1 MKTDHLVPYALAL
14 LRIVSGYTLMLHGTA
29 KYFHVPHIEMFDNLQ
44 ALSMPGIAG
53 MIELVAGILL
63 ILGLFTRSAA
73 FIASGMTA
81 VAYFYAHA
89 PQGNGLFPLMNGGE
103 TVVLYS
109 FIFLFIAAAG
119 PGAFSIDNSRR
130 KL

>member
-14 LRIVSGYTLMLHGTA
+14 LRIVSGYTLLLHGTA
-29 KYFHVPHIEMFDNLQ
+29 KYFHVPHIAMFDNLQ
-44 ALSMPGIAG
+44 ALSMVGVAG
-53 MIELVAGILL
+53 MIELVAGVLL

-103 TVVLYS
+103 PAVLYC

-119 PGAFSIDNSRR
+119 PGTFSIDSSR
-130 KL
+130 KA

>member
-29 KYFHVPHIEMFDNLQ
+29 KYFHVPHVEMFDNLQ

-81 VAYFYAHA
+81 VAYFYAHV

-119 PGAFSIDNSRR
+119 PGTFSIDSNRR

>member
-14 LRIVSGYTLMLHGTA
+14 LRIVSGYTLVLHGTA
-29 KYFHVPHIEMFDNLQ
+29 KYFHVPHIAMFDNLQ

-89 PQGNGLFPLMNGGE
+89 PQGNALFPLMNGGE
-103 TVVLYS
+103 TAVLYC

-119 PGAFSIDNSRR
+119 PGTFSIDSSR
-130 KL
+130 KA